1 MWNYQY
7 NATTTA
13 SPADIYSLWADV
25 HTWPDWNQDLIRAE
39 LQGPFAVNSQIN
51 MTTSHDT
58 LQLRLADVQENERFI
73 DEVEMDGLLIRT
85 THQLHLLPEGLTQV
99 SYQMHIT
106 GTNAEILGPQMG
118 PMITSDFPDTIA
130 ALIRRAER

>member
-1 MWNYQY
+1 MWDYHY
-7 NATTTA
+7 HATTTA
-13 SPADIYSLWADV
+13 SPADIYTLWADV
-25 HTWPDWNQDLIRAE
+25 HTWPAWNQDLIRAE

-51 MTTSHDT
+51 MTTAHDT

-85 THQLHLLPEGLTQV
+85 THQLHLLPDGLTQV

-106 GTNAEILGPQMG
+106 GNNAELLGPQIG

-130 ALIRRAER
+130 ALIRHAER